1 MENLL
6 IDNMLENAK
15 IGIWVIELSHNKKN
29 DPKMFGNTHMKL
41 LLGVAD
47 SYSPEEVYQFWVER
61 IHPAYVSYVEEAVE
75 RLISGNKAE
84 VEYPWKHPENGWMYI
99 RCGGYLNTNFTQCYR
114 LEGYH
119 QDISNLIF
127 RLNHSHLIIKF
138 KINFYLKNIHAIIW
152 IYTMNYVKLIR
163 LRIRWRLFFNE
174 KINIYPYFRELIFLN
189 L

>member
-84 VEYPWKHPENGWMYI
+84 VEYLWKHPENGWMYI
-99 RCGGYLNTNFTQCYR
+99 RCGGYLNTNFAQCYL
-114 LEGYH
+114 LE
-119 QDISNLIF
+119 
-127 RLNHSHLIIKF
+127 R
-138 KINFYLKNIHAIIW
+138 
-152 IYTMNYVKLIR
+152 
-163 LRIRWRLFFNE
+163 
-174 KINIYPYFRELIFLN
+174 
-189 L
+189 

>member
-127 RLNHSHLIIKF
+127 RFEPFSFDYQIQDQ
-138 KINFYLKNIHAIIW
+138 
-152 IYTMNYVKLIR
+152 
-163 LRIRWRLFFNE
+163 LF
-174 KINIYPYFRELIFLN
+174 I
-189 L
+189 

>member
-75 RLISGNKAE
+75 RLISGNKA
-84 VEYPWKHPENGWMYI
+84 GSRI
-99 RCGGYLNTNFTQCYR
+99 S
-114 LEGYH
+114 LET
-119 QDISNLIF
+119 S
-127 RLNHSHLIIKF
+127 
-138 KINFYLKNIHAIIW
+138 LKW
-152 IYTMNYVKLIR
+152 LDVYTM
-163 LRIRWRLFFNE
+163 WRVSQ
-174 KINIYPYFRELIFLN
+174 Y
-189 L
+189 

>member
-84 VEYPWKHPENGWMYI
+84 VEYPWKHPECIYDVAG
-99 RCGGYLNTNFTQCYR
+99 
-114 LEGYH
+114 
-119 QDISNLIF
+119 ISILI
-127 RLNHSHLIIKF
+127 LHNVIDWKGIIK
-138 KINFYLKNIHAIIW
+138 ILVI
-152 IYTMNYVKLIR
+152 
-163 LRIRWRLFFNE
+163 
-174 KINIYPYFRELIFLN
+174 
-189 L
+189 